1 MEIIT
6 ILFYVFAV
14 VTVVSAAIVAFSKSM
29 MYSAFSL
36 LFTLLGVAGL
46 YVLLLADFLA
56 VTQLM
61 IYVGGILV
69 LIIFAVML
77 TTNID
82 ILEMKKGFTGK
93 GTYILAGLAGGILL
107 ITFSLVFA
115 NASWFLAP
123 EKAAVASADG
133 TIDSIG
139 KMLMGEYLI
148 AFEVAAILLL
158 IAIVGAAK
166 IARRK

>member
-1 MEIIT
+1 MDIIT
-6 ILFYVFAV
+6 VLFYVFAII
-14 VTVVSAAIVAFSKSM
+14 TVGSAAMVAFSKSM

-46 YVLLLADFLA
+46 YVLLMGDFLA

-82 ILEMKKGFTGK
+82 EMEIKKGFTGK
-93 GTYILAGLAGGILL
+93 GTYMLAGLVGAVIL
-107 ITFSLVFA
+107 ITLGLVFA
-115 NASWFLAP
+115 NTQWVSLPVKP
-123 EKAAVASADG
+123 EVGNAG

>member
-14 VTVVSAAIVAFSKSM
+14 VTVVSAAMVAFSKSM

-36 LFTLLGVAGL
+36 LFTLLGIAGL

-61 IYVGGILV
+61 LYVGGILV

-82 ILEMKKGFTGK
+82 KLDMKKGFTGK
-93 GTYILAGLAGGILL
+93 GAYMLAGLAGLAVI
-107 ITFSLVFA
+107 ITFGLVFA
-115 NASWFLAP
+115 NAEWFLSA
-123 EKAAVASADG
+123 EKATPTDAG
-133 TIDSIG
+133 TIEAIG
-139 KMLMGEYLI
+139 KALMGEYLI
-148 AFEVAAILLL
+148 VFEVAAVLLL

>member
-14 VTVVSAAIVAFSKSM
+14 VVVVSATIVACSKSM

-36 LFTLLGVAGL
+36 LFTLLGIAGL

-69 LIIFAVML
+69 LIIFAIML
-77 TTNID
+77 TTNVDKLD
-82 ILEMKKGFTGK
+82 IKKGFTGK
-93 GTYILAGLAGGILL
+93 GTWAVAGLAGGAVAITL
-107 ITFSLVFA
+107 ILVFA
-115 NASWFLAP
+115 NAQWLVSP
-123 EKAAVASADG
+123 EEVNVSQAG
-133 TIDSIG
+133 TIEEIG
-139 KMLMGEYLI
+139 SMMLGEYLI
-148 AFEVAAILLL
+148 AFEVAAVLLL